1 MDLLLCILG
10 MLRKMA
16 WNLPASESNTKL
28 QKKRRQ
34 RKRLNKICSRD
45 MLDAVRKSS
54 LGLCLQSQEA
64 LGLMTAHFPPPPP
77 EPQFRKHH
85 SSSNSNCSS
94 LYSIDRMQYPNVK
107 RRPKTPIRR
116 VGQRD
121 DIALPCHGK
130 ARKLAADY
138 QSVLPSRETSQ
149 EDLDQHQ
156 QYYDCYPQP
165 LRKLRKVKSQISLRD
180 LSKDQEESQ
189 LKRPRTDSDCDV
201 ETLVGSETTSPD
213 SKIHDEFWRV
223 PSTQK
228 PSYPSIKPDRSGDS
242 DIGLQICV
250 DLLTNELA
258 SILFRHHPVE
268 DNDRASEL
276 QILLMIE
283 AYETIQKQIHEKAM
297 EPHVTVHH
305 VRYLEQL
312 LDNWLDVLYDL
323 YERSRL
329 PQHPEHEDKDEK
341 MRKIHDNHIEYV
353 EADSWAPL
361 STSLNITRAE
371 VRV

>member
-1 MDLLLCILG
+1 
-10 MLRKMA
+10 MA
-16 WNLPASESNTKL
+16 WNLPASGSNTKL
-28 QKKRRQ
+28 RKKRRE
-34 RKRLNKICSRD
+34 RKRLNKICSKD
-45 MLDAVRKSS
+45 MLDVVRKSS

-64 LGLMTAHFPPPPP
+64 LDLVTANFPPPPPP
-77 EPQFRKHH
+77 EPQFLNHF

-94 LYSIDRMQYPNVK
+94 LYSIDRMQNPNVK

-121 DIALPCHGK
+121 NIASPCHGI
-130 ARKLAADY
+130 ARRLAADY
-138 QSVLPSRETSQ
+138 QSVLPSRDTSQ
-149 EDLDQHQ
+149 EDLDQNQ
-156 QYYDCYPQP
+156 QFYDCYPQP
-165 LRKLRKVKSQISLRD
+165 LRKLRKVKSQTSLRD
-180 LSKDQEESQ
+180 LSKDQEELQ
-189 LKRPRTDSDCDV
+189 VKRSRTDSDCDV
-201 ETLVGSETTSPD
+201 ETLVGSETPSPD

-223 PSTQK
+223 PSTRK
-228 PSYPSIKPDRSGDS
+228 PSYPSIKPDRNDDS

-297 EPHVTVHH
+297 EPHVTVRH

-329 PQHPEHEDKDEK
+329 PQNSEDKDEDEIT
-341 MRKIHDNHIEYV
+341 RKIDENHIEYI
-353 EADSWAPL
+353 EADSWAPI
-361 STSLNITRAE
+361 STLNITRTE